1 MFRRDYFMRLVEEA
15 TAVLSQVLKLNQNR
29 DYAEA
34 LIVTNDS
41 LRRLT
46 GLSSEALLRLDA
58 DDLVA
63 QLALRDE
70 LGWIETCLTVVT
82 VLDQEGDVCALQ
94 GREEAAY
101 GRHLKALQLLLAV
114 QTQHPQIDLPEVVP
128 DVETLLSKVDDIIWP
143 EALCAVLLIYFEQ
156 QADYA
161 GAEDMIFSWREMHPT
176 SPAPIETGLAFY
188 ERLLEKS
195 DAELLAGNLPRDE
208 VEAGL
213 AELQEESA

>member
-34 LIVTNDS
+34 IAVTNTS

-58 DDLVA
+58 ADLVA

-70 LGWIETCLTVVT
+70 LGWIETGLTVVT
-82 VLDQEGDVCALQ
+82 VLDQEGDVYALQ
-94 GREEAAY
+94 GREEEAY

-114 QTQHPQIDLPEVVP
+114 QNQHPQLDLPELVP
-128 DVETLLSKVDDIIWP
+128 DVDTLLPKIDDIVWP
-143 EALCAVLLIYFEQ
+143 EATCAALLTYFEQ
-156 QADYA
+156 RGDLAR
-161 GAEDMIFSWREMHPT
+161 AEDILFTWRDMAPT
-176 SPAPIETGLAFY
+176 SPTPIETGIAFY
-188 ERLLEKS
+188 ERLLEKT
-195 DAELLAGNLPRDE
+195 DADLLAGNLPRDE

-213 AELQEESA
+213 AELLEEAA